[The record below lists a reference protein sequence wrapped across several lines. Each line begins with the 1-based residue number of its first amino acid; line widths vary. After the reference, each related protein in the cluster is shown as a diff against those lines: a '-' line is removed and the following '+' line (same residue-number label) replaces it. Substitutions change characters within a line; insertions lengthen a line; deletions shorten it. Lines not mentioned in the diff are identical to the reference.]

1 MNIWQT
7 WEDMI
12 IPKMLLHSRYRPKI
26 QKWFQRSLEWKLQ
39 NCREFWARFLIHNVR
54 KMGRKGMQLSL
65 QFQIRIRID
74 LVLLLSFQLH
84 LDKMVVGGIIIN
96 PIQCKL
102 KNCKIQLFNEKISWK
117 NSNILLWNSAI
128 FIQKMLWNSWI
139 YCKIVKLK
147 SWQNQEIHDLWYFF
161 HE

>member
-12 IPKMLLHSRYRPKI
+12 IPKMLLHSRYKPKI

-102 KNCKIQLFNEKISWK
+102 KKLKNQFFLWKKKVKDFHEKFKDFMDFMVKLNDFHKK
-117 NSNILLWNSAI
+117 NLILWEIPNI
-128 FIQKMLWNSWI
+128 FIKKFL
-139 YCKIVKLK
+139 
-147 SWQNQEIHDLWYFF
+147 
-161 HE
+161 